1 MMADTTVG
9 NNQGRKARSVRT
21 GFVKSATRDKTITVV
36 MEYRV
41 KHPKYGKYIRRRT
54 KLHAHDE
61 KNLAKPGDQVEIME
75 CRPMSKTKHWRLVRV
90 VRAADVG

>member
-1 MMADTTVG
+1 MADTTTKKE
-9 NNQGRKARSVRT
+9 QGRKARSVRT
-21 GFVKSATRDKTITVV
+21 GFVESAVCDKTINVV
-36 MEYRV
+36 IEHRV

-61 KNLAKPGDQVEIME
+61 KNLAKTGDQVEIME

-90 VRAADVG
+90 VRAADAS

>member
-1 MMADTTVG
+1 MQD
-9 NNQGRKARSVRT
+9 KKVRT
-21 GFVKSATRDKTITVV
+21 MTGAGVSISGNKSIQVAR
-36 MEYRV
+36 EYKV

-54 KLHAHDE
+54 KFYAHDE

-90 VRAADVG
+90 VRAADAR

>member
-9 NNQGRKARSVRT
+9 NKQGRNRRSVRT
-21 GFVKSATRDKTITVV
+21 GFVESATCDKTIKVV
-36 MEYRV
+36 MEYKV

-54 KLHAHDE
+54 KLYAHDE
-61 KNLAKPGDQVEIME
+61 KNLAKLGDQVEIME

-90 VRAADVG
+90 VRAADAG

>member
-9 NNQGRKARSVRT
+9 KNQGRKPRAVRT
-21 GFVKSATRDKTITVV
+21 GFVESAKRNKTIKVV
-36 MEYRV
+36 MERRV

-61 KNLAKPGDQVEIME
+61 QNLAKIGDQVEIME
-75 CRPMSKTKHWRLVRV
+75 CRPISKTKHWRLVRV
-90 VRAADVG
+90 VRAADAR

>member
-1 MMADTTVG
+1 MMADTIAG
-9 NNQGRKARSVRT
+9 NNQGRKSRSVRT
-21 GFVKSATRDKTITVV
+21 GFVKTSMCDKTITVV

-54 KLHAHDE
+54 KFYAHDE
-61 KNLAKPGDQVEIME
+61 QNLAKPGDQVEIME

-90 VRAADVG
+90 VRAADAR

>member
-9 NNQGRKARSVRT
+9 NNQGRKPRSVRT
-21 GFVKSATRDKTITVV
+21 GFVRSATCDKTIKVV
-36 MEYRV
+36 MEYKV

-54 KLHAHDE
+54 KLYAHDE
-61 KNLAKPGDQVEIME
+61 TNIAKVGDQVEIME

-90 VRAADVG
+90 VRAADAS

>member
-9 NNQGRKARSVRT
+9 KNQGRKPRSVRT
-21 GFVKSATRDKTITVV
+21 GFVESAKCDKTINVV
-36 MEYRV
+36 MEHRV

-61 KNLAKPGDQVEIME
+61 NNLAKTGDQVEIME
-75 CRPMSKTKHWRLVRV
+75 CRPISKTKHWRLVRV
-90 VRAADVG
+90 VRAADGR